1 MKRVVWADAATR
13 DLREFERYL
22 QSYDPAVAQVH
33 VDRVVLATYW
43 LLEHPRGGPRF
54 GRKGRRKSTPPGQK
68 IAVLLYRPNKD
79 GIPILRVRHPRSNWR
94 RRG

>member
-22 QSYDPAVAQVH
+22 QSYDPGLAQGH

-43 LLEHPRGGPRF
+43 LLEHSRGGPRF
-54 GRKGRRKSTPPGQK
+54 GRKGRRKWTPPGRK
-68 IAVLLYRPNKD
+68 IAVLPYRPTTN
-79 GIPILRVRHPRSNWR
+79 GIFILRVRHPRSNWR
-94 RRG
+94 KRG